1 MSGLI
6 SIADYARHRGVS
18 DAAVHQAIKAGRV
31 DVIEVDGRRLLHPD
45 LADHQWR
52 ERTQYSKAR
61 PKRSSSPATRP
72 AEESLPA
79 STLPYAASLAS
90 APPGSPDEPSDP
102 DYFSARTRRELALAQ
117 LAELELARTA
127 GRQVDRE
134 RVAAVAMRIGRLLRD
149 TVLGL
154 PTPLAPVLAEMT
166 DPLAVET
173 RLTEALR
180 AALSDVARL
189 STQDLEALLG
199 EAPR

>member
-1 MSGLI
+1 MSGLV
-6 SIADYARHRGVS
+6 SIAEYARHRGVS

-52 ERTQYSKAR
+52 ERTQHSKAR
-61 PKRSSSPATRP
+61 PKRSSSSAMRP
-72 AEESLPA
+72 AEEGPPA
-79 STLPYAASLAS
+79 PMPPFPTTPRLAP
-90 APPGSPDEPSDP
+90 AVAPDELPDP

-154 PTPLAPVLAEMT
+154 PTPLAPVLAELT

-180 AALSDVARL
+180 AALADVARL

-199 EAPR
+199 EASR